1 MQVLLK
7 HSQSHDDGTA
17 LAPKFIL
24 WAQFEIDEEEKRL
37 IDKYRVRNA
46 ILDAP
51 DDTLARMFAKWIAI
65 AGFFAALIVYFMI
78 QAASR
83 PAYMP
88 PGMPYYPAFSLAPL
102 FWGVGGFFV
111 CYYLAWNWLRE
122 QIRVDDLLRGR
133 TFKAKYVTMVIQKE
147 EVIQKMAVAFR
158 HLLEVMRTWNETK
171 VLEIEVGSVPLL
183 HVLEPPHEA
192 A

>member
-7 HSQSHDDGTA
+7 HSQSVDDPIG
-17 LAPKFIL
+17 APKFIL
-24 WAQFEIDEEEKRL
+24 WARFEIDEEEEHL
-37 IDKYRVRNA
+37 INRYRVRKA

-51 DDTLARMFAKWIAI
+51 DDTLARMFSKWIGV
-65 AGFFAALIVYFMI
+65 AGFFLALFIYFAFQ
-78 QAASR
+78 QANR
-83 PAYMP
+83 PYMP
-88 PGMPYYPAFSLAPL
+88 PGMMLPFGFSLMPL
-102 FWGVGGFFV
+102 FWGIAGGVAAYF
-111 CYYLAWNWLRE
+111 LAWNSLRQ

-133 TFKAKYVTMVIQKE
+133 TFKAKYVTMVIEKE
-147 EVIQKMAVAFR
+147 EIIQKMAVAFR

-171 VLEIEVGSVPLL
+171 VLEVEVGSVPVL